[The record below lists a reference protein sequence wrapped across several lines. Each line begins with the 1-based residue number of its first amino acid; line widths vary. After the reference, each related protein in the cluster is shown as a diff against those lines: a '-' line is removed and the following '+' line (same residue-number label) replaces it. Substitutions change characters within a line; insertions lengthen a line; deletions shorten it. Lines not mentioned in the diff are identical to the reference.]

1 MPEFVSGVVSH
12 WQESG
17 QYRRSLACCCSPP
30 APSCQTLPRPIPA
43 CCWRSGGCWLPSC
56 SSAAASRGVSRLT
69 DAEWTEFAART
80 ITPNFP
86 DGFTV
91 FDGDGQ
97 WRNPQTGHIAG
108 PHQNPG
114 YRGQARTRSRA
125 AAGGGDRRL
134 QDRVSPAIGWHHHP
148 RLVRRVLAGL
158 RDSRPNHSHRARGQS
173 EPVLGA
179 GMAVK
184 DSCLGAGTAVR
195 NQATGDVGD
204 LRGHHGTRP
213 PNLRFTV
220 SERARQY
227 RRPCQRPARHP
238 AIFLA
243 RPGR

>member
-1 MPEFVSGVVSH
+1 MARI
-12 WQESG
+12 W
-17 QYRRSLACCCSPP
+17 A
-30 APSCQTLPRPIPA
+30 IPA
-43 CCWRSGGCWLPSC
+43 LTCLLLLTACAELPDP
-56 SSAAASRGVSRLT
+56 AASDTCLLLAERWMLVAELFFSRGVKGREPLT